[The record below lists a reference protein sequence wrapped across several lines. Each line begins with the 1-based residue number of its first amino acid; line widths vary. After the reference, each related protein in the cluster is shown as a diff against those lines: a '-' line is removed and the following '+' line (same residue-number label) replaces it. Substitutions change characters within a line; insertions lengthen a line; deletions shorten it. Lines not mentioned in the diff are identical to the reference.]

1 MRLYVGLIINEVITG
16 SPRDFPVRGFEN
28 LEGKMSNEN
37 PELEDLVRTCLD
49 PDPNGRPAAS
59 DATDILERVRCA
71 A

>member
-1 MRLYVGLIINEVITG
+1 MYVGLIINEVITG
-16 SPRDFPVRGFEN
+16 SPRDLPVLKGFEDLN
-28 LEGKMSNEN
+28 GKMSNEN

-59 DATDILERVRCA
+59 DATDILEKVRCA